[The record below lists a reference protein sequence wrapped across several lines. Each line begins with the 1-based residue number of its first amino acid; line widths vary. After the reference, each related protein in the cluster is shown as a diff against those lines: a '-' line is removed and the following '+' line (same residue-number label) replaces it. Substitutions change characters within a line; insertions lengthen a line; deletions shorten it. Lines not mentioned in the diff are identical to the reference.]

1 MLILPLSP
9 FLVFTY
15 TWPNLEVAFAA
26 FRFQE
31 KHASAKIPDVV
42 FQWYKHFQNNILSK
56 QMKSYSVFYIINVI
70 HHLFLNSKYVKIWL
84 LDLINDISGLILGFQ
99 DCSGKETPVLAR
111 WKVNCDFNAHLVH
124 VLGRRTKILL
134 IYIIRNLT
142 VNYIDSNVFI
152 VILNPELW
160 FEDNWGTYTFFKE
173 KWRLRI
179 NLVCLP
185 CFSYIVR
192 NCVST
197 NRLNLYRMQ
206 S

>member
-1 MLILPLSP
+1 M
-9 FLVFTY
+9 
-15 TWPNLEVAFAA
+15 
-26 FRFQE
+26 
-31 KHASAKIPDVV
+31 
-42 FQWYKHFQNNILSK
+42 
-56 QMKSYSVFYIINVI
+56 
-70 HHLFLNSKYVKIWL
+70 
-84 LDLINDISGLILGFQ
+84 GFQ

-160 FEDNWGTYTFFKE
+160 FEDNWGRYTFFKE

-192 NCVST
+192 NCVSIYT
-197 NRLNLYRMQ
+197 ECKVKLNIIAERWSGLIISNIRSTFFVWNNWIEHRWKRSQFCLFMFTGDMTLVVNEM
-206 S
+206 SILANKVMAFL